1 MRRRRAIIMMAGAAF
16 PLPVRAA
23 TARIGIL
30 NFANPEPLA
39 GLLRQ
44 GLRDVGYRE
53 GDTLQIEF
61 RTAAGDSAAVA
72 RLAAELVRA
81 KVDLIVAYP
90 SPAVAA
96 AKQATRDI
104 PIIMLGA
111 GDPAATGL
119 VASLARPGGNVT
131 GTSSTTPELGT
142 KTLGVM
148 RDIVPSLARVGVLA
162 HATDPFTPAFLAQ
175 VQQAGATLR
184 LDMRTI
190 MIGADSELEPALAGL
205 KKEGMQAVMVQPS
218 LPRADVAALALK
230 HRLPA
235 IAPTRPFAV
244 AGGLAAYS
252 PDQHELGRLTA
263 AIVDK
268 VLKGRKPADIPVEQ
282 PTRFELVIN
291 LKTAR
296 AIGLEV
302 PRSVLDR
309 ADEVIE

>member
-1 MRRRRAIIMMAGAAF
+1 MRRRHALILLAAAL
-16 PLPVRAA
+16 PLPARAA
-23 TARIGIL
+23 THRIGIL
-30 NFANPEPLA
+30 NFDNPEPLG
-39 GLLRQ
+39 GLLRKS
-44 GLRDVGYRE
+44 LSDADYRE

-61 RTAAGDSAAVA
+61 RSAKGDAAALPA
-72 RLAAELVRA
+72 LAAELVRA
-81 KVDLIVAYP
+81 KVDLIIAYP
-90 SPAVAA
+90 TPAVFA
-96 AKQATRDI
+96 AKHATRDI
-104 PIIMLGA
+104 PIVMMGA

-131 GTSSTTPELGT
+131 GTSSTTAEMGT

-148 RDIVPSLARVGVLA
+148 RDIVPSLKRVAVLTN
-162 HATDPFTPAFLAQ
+162 ATDPFTPTFLG
-175 VQQAGATLR
+175 QAERAAAVLK
-184 LDMRTI
+184 LDLHSVTI
-190 MIGADSELEPALAGL
+190 HGDGELDPALAAL
-205 KKEGMQAVMVQPS
+205 KKAEVQAVMVQPS
-218 LPRADVAALALK
+218 LPRAKVAELALK

-235 IAPTRPFAV
+235 IAPTRPFPA

-252 PDQHELGRLTA
+252 PSQEEISQRTA

-268 VLKGRKPADIPVEQ
+268 VLKGAKPADLPVEQ

-296 AIGLEV
+296 AIGLDV